1 MNLAFLGS
9 YSRGDI
15 EKSDYLMN
23 WPDGIFSKIIEK
35 KIRKIPGRDILKY
48 IRIDN
53 SIKKIVVLG
62 NLSLTGRNYL
72 QKKFFLPVTHQNLP
86 FGDTKFIIKNLNI
99 ALKKDE
105 LILITLPTPKQE
117 IIANYLAKKNRYFK
131 IICIGGSVAI
141 ASGQER
147 QVPNLFSYFEFLWR
161 LRYDTIRRSNRL
173 ISTFYYFIKGY
184 FFTKKLQNL
193 KINLI
198 TN

>member
-1 MNLAFLGS
+1 
-9 YSRGDI
+9 
-15 EKSDYLMN
+15 
-23 WPDGIFSKIIEK
+23 
-35 KIRKIPGRDILKY
+35 
-48 IRIDN
+48 
-53 SIKKIVVLG
+53 
-62 NLSLTGRNYL
+62 
-72 QKKFFLPVTHQNLP
+72 LPITHQDLP
-86 FGDTKFIIKNLNI
+86 FGDSKFLIKNLKI
-99 ALKKDE
+99 TLKKDE

-131 IICIGGSVAI
+131 ILCIGGSVAI